1 MLGQPLTTHR
11 PGALRA
17 RQSGV
22 VLMIALIILVALTIG
37 GIALVRSVDT
47 TNLISGNLAFQQAA
61 TRSGEA
67 GTEDAIRTVIEAG
80 TFLSL
85 QSDDLTRGY
94 VASSPVAGLAT
105 PAEWNTF
112 WSTRLPATLP
122 VTVKAC
128 ANRVCNLPTDVAGNT
143 VSYAVQRL
151 CLTSGIPGDTPSG
164 CSVYSQKTPKSGD
177 EKGAGGTE
185 VGAQDQYLYRITT
198 RVTGPRNTVSYIQT
212 IVAR

>member
-1 MLGQPLTTHR
+1 MLGKPLISRQPCAVR
-11 PGALRA
+11 V

-67 GTEDAIRTVIEAG
+67 GTEDAIRSVIEAK

-85 QSDDLTRGY
+85 QNDDLTNGY

-105 PAEWNTF
+105 PAEWNAF

-122 VTVKAC
+122 VTAKAC
-128 ANRVCNLPTDVAGNT
+128 ANRVCNLPTDIAGNT
-143 VSYAVQRL
+143 VSYAIQRM
-151 CLTSGIPGDTPSG
+151 CRASGDPGEQSTG
-164 CSVYSQKTPKSGD
+164 CSVYSPSSST
-177 EKGAGGTE
+177 EGTNYIPE
-185 VGAQDQYLYRITT
+185 PPLNRATQYLYRVTT
-198 RVTGPRNTVSYIQT
+198 RVTGPRNTVSYIQA
-212 IVAR
+212 IIAK